1 MDAWLE
7 AAQWPAMVVTVLA
20 TWLVGS
26 RSIARRRA
34 GFWVFLASNVLWI
47 AWGWHGDAYALIV
60 LQLALI
66 AMNLRGLREARKAW
80 QAAAQRA
87 FAATD
92 ATGATRAEPL
102 SLDQSGMRRMPGAN
116 AQPPAAAGS
125 DR

>member
-1 MDAWLE
+1 MDQWLE

-47 AWGWHGDAYALIV
+47 AWGWHGDAHALIV

-66 AMNLRGLREARKAW
+66 AMNLRGMREARKAW
-80 QAAAQRA
+80 RAAAQHA
-87 FAATD
+87 FAAT
-92 ATGATRAEPL
+92 GAPPAQPL